1 MNISITKITLGCFI
15 FRKIFVALIFTKIQK
30 MITLEIIQNAFTYKQ
45 YRNLINELLKV
56 NKTTGSNHSEDYINY
71 TKMNVQR
78 MDRLDKTIEIS
89 ADVAN
94 EFLSL
99 EKPLIWIIITEAWCG
114 DAAQICPV
122 IAQLAGINS
131 KIDLKFILRDEH
143 PEIMNQYL
151 TNGGKSIPILICL
164 DAATLKPLGHW
175 GPRPKKAQQMVMEH
189 KSNPK
194 EPYMEFV
201 KKLQLWYLQDKTQS
215 IQQEITEKL
224 KEWSK

>member
-1 MNISITKITLGCFI
+1 MITK
-15 FRKIFVALIFTKIQK
+15 
-30 MITLEIIQNAFTYKQ
+30 EILQNAFTYKQ
-45 YRNLINELLKV
+45 YRNLINSLLLE

-99 EKPLIWIIITEAWCG
+99 NKPLIWLVITEAWCG

-122 IAQLAGINS
+122 IAKLATLSTN
-131 KIDLKFILRDEH
+131 IDLKLILRDEH

-151 TNGGKSIPILICL
+151 TNGGKSIPILVCL

-175 GPRPKKAQQMVMEH
+175 GPRPKKAQEMVLEH
-189 KSNPK
+189 KKNPQ
-194 EPYMEFV
+194 EPYLEFV
-201 KKLQLWYLQDKTQS
+201 KKLQLWYLQDKTHS
-215 IQQEITEKL
+215 IQLEITTKL
-224 KEWSK
+224 KEWSL

>member
-1 MNISITKITLGCFI
+1 MITKEL
-15 FRKIFVALIFTKIQK
+15 
-30 MITLEIIQNAFTYKQ
+30 LEKSLSYKE
-45 YRNLINELLKV
+45 YRYLINQLLSE
-56 NKTTGSNHSEDYINY
+56 NKTTGNNHSEDYINY

-94 EFLSL
+94 EFLNL
-99 EKPLIWIIITEAWCG
+99 NKALIWLVITEAWCG

-122 IAQLAGINS
+122 IAKLAGINS

-151 TNGGKSIPILICL
+151 TNGGKSIPILVCL

-175 GPRPKKAQQMVMEH
+175 GPRPQKAQQMVMEH
-189 KSNPK
+189 KNNPN
-194 EPYMEFV
+194 EPYLEFV
-201 KKLQLWYLQDKTQS
+201 KKLQLWYLQDKTESTQK
-215 IQQEITEKL
+215 EITNKL

>member
-1 MNISITKITLGCFI
+1 MITKEI
-15 FRKIFVALIFTKIQK
+15 VQK
-30 MITLEIIQNAFTYKQ
+30 AFTYKQ
-45 YRNLINELLKV
+45 YRDLINSLLLE

-99 EKPLIWIIITEAWCG
+99 NKPLIWLVITEAWCG

-122 IAQLAGINS
+122 IAKLATLSTN
-131 KIDLKFILRDEH
+131 IDLKLILRDEH

-151 TNGGKSIPILICL
+151 TNGGKSIPILVCL
-164 DAATLKPLGHW
+164 DAATLEPLGHW
-175 GPRPKKAQQMVMEH
+175 GPRPKKAQEMVLEH
-189 KSNPK
+189 KKNPQ
-194 EPYMEFV
+194 EPYLEFV
-201 KKLQLWYLQDKTQS
+201 KKLQLWYLQDKTHS
-215 IQQEITEKL
+215 IQLEITTKL
-224 KEWSK
+224 KEWSL

>member
-1 MNISITKITLGCFI
+1 LGVLISIKYAKHLSLPKYKI
-15 FRKIFVALIFTKIQK
+15 
-30 MITLEIIQNAFTYKQ
+30 MITKELLDKALTYKQ
-45 YRNLINELLKV
+45 YRDLINQLLSE

-99 EKPLIWIIITEAWCG
+99 NKALIWLVITEAWCG

-131 KIDLKFILRDEH
+131 NIDLKFILRDEH

-151 TNGGKSIPILICL
+151 TNGGKSIPILVCL

-175 GPRPKKAQQMVMEH
+175 GPRPQKAQQMVLEH
-189 KSNPK
+189 KNNPQ
-194 EPYMEFV
+194 EPYLEFV
-201 KKLQLWYLQDKTQS
+201 KKLQLWYL
-215 IQQEITEKL
+215 
-224 KEWSK
+224 